1 MIRRITATIEVGK
14 HTRTD
19 ERDEA
24 GDYVYRFVSRSVG
37 VYGITPSGSDEPE
50 ERNRS
55 SVVTAWDIYAPP
67 GTRIGPNDIVRIP
80 GVPGDLQVK
89 GEPAI
94 WESNPYGAPTGALG
108 VVVKVGK
115 ADG

>member
-1 MIRRITATIEVGK
+1 MIPQLAATIEVGAYEQ
-14 HTRTD
+14 TT

-24 GDYVYRFVSRSVG
+24 GDFITRFVSREVR
-37 VYGITPSGSDEPE
+37 VYGIAPSSSEEPE

-67 GTRIGPNDIVRIP
+67 GVRIGPHDQVRIP
-80 GVPGDLQVK
+80 YVEGDLEVK
-89 GEPAI
+89 GEPAV
-94 WESNPYGAPTGALG
+94 WEMNPYGAQLGNIG
-108 VVVKVGK
+108 VVIKVGK

>member
-1 MIRRITATIEVGK
+1 MIRQLAATIEVGAYE
-14 HTRTD
+14 RTD

-24 GDYVYRFVSRSVG
+24 GDYIARFVSRSVR
-37 VYGITPSGSDEPE
+37 VYAIAPSTSDEPE
-50 ERNRS
+50 ERNRT

-67 GTRIGPNDIVRIP
+67 GTRVGPHDVVRIP
-80 GVPGDLQVK
+80 DVAGDLQVK

-94 WESNPYGAPTGALG
+94 WETNPYGTPMGNLG
-108 VVVKVGK
+108 VVLKVGR

>member
-1 MIRRITATIEVGK
+1 MIRQLAATIEVGAYE
-14 HTRTD
+14 RTS

-24 GDYVYRFVSRSVG
+24 GDYVTHFVFREVR
-37 VYGITPSGSDEPE
+37 VYGIAPSGSEEPE

-55 SVVTAWDIYAPP
+55 LVVTSWDIYAPP
-67 GTRIGPNDIVRIP
+67 GTRIGPRDVVRIP
-80 GVPGDLQVK
+80 GVDGDLQVK

-94 WESNPYGAPTGALG
+94 WETNPYGTPMGNLG
-108 VVVKVGK
+108 VVLKVGR